1 MPDDIPDR
9 EIIDLSLMSK
19 TDLQQIPRKH
29 LAEIIQARYHE
40 LFMLIK
46 EELKTVHRDGM
57 LPAGA
62 VLTGGGVK
70 IPGIIDLA
78 RETLNLPVQIGFPQN
93 FEGVVDKIDDPSYA
107 TAIGL
112 LIWGSRFEGAGRGL
126 GLDLK
131 NIDFSKAFNQA
142 KSWVKSLL
150 P

>member
-1 MPDDIPDR
+1 
-9 EIIDLSLMSK
+9 
-19 TDLQQIPRKH
+19 
-29 LAEIIQARYHE
+29 
-40 LFMLIK
+40 
-46 EELKTVHRDGM
+46 M